1 MNKKQI
7 QKQPFVFF
15 IASILIAL
23 IFGSL
28 TTNQAE
34 AETESPNTTTP
45 EFINVQ
51 DGDRIQLTGDGKPFK
66 PANIKQSDKPSD
78 DRAIFGLDNRRP
90 MLSRDYPWA
99 AIGRIEGVKADGE
112 KYHCTGSLI
121 TQDIVLTNAH
131 CVVDP
136 YTHKV
141 SKEIKFR
148 PNVIN
153 GRSKDDNDTAV
164 VKKIIAGTN
173 FKEAN
178 PFKNDWAVVKIDKPL
193 GKKYGHFGWVSLPT
207 STMLKYREK
216 FRMIGY
222 SKDFPTR
229 ETLKAFP
236 YLEAGEGLTAGVH
249 DGCSILKEEAGSLSH
264 DCDTTGGSS
273 GGPIVAQIKGKY
285 YIIALNNAER
295 FTLDGG
301 PLDNRAVKISF
312 LNRLFGRR

>member
-1 MNKKQI
+1 MN
-7 QKQPFVFF
+7 KQPFAFL
-15 IASILIAL
+15 IASMAIAV

-28 TTNQAE
+28 TTIQAE
-34 AETESPNTTTP
+34 AETEAQTAATP

-51 DGDRIQLTGDGKPFK
+51 DGSKIQLTGDGKPFK
-66 PANIKQSDKPSD
+66 PANINQSDKPSNE
-78 DRAIFGLDNRRP
+78 RAIFGGDNRYP

-99 AIGRIEGVKADGE
+99 AIGRIEGVKGE
-112 KYHCTGSLI
+112 GEDKVSYHCTGSLI

-136 YTHKV
+136 YTYKV

-153 GRSKDDNDTAV
+153 GRSKDDKDTAV
-164 VKKIIAGTN
+164 VTKIIAGTN

-178 PFKNDWAVVKIDKPL
+178 PSKNDWAVVKIDKPL

-207 STMLKYREK
+207 STMLKHREK

-222 SKDFPTR
+222 SGDFPTS

-236 YLEAGEGLTAGVH
+236 FLKAGEGLTAGVH
-249 DGCSILKEEAGSLSH
+249 VGCSILKEEAGSLSH
-264 DCDTTGGSS
+264 DCDTTAGSS
-273 GGPIVAQIKGKY
+273 GGLIVAQIKGKY

-295 FTLDGG
+295 FNAYGG
-301 PLDNRAVKISF
+301 PIDNRAVKVSF
-312 LNRLFGRR
+312 LDRLFGRR

>member
-1 MNKKQI
+1 MNKKHI
-7 QKQPFVFF
+7 QKQPFAFF

-23 IFGSL
+23 IFGSF
-28 TTNQAE
+28 TTIQAE
-34 AETESPNTTTP
+34 AETESQNAAP

-51 DGDRIQLTGDGKPFK
+51 DGGKIQLQGDGKPFK

-78 DRAIFGLDNRRP
+78 ERALIGLDERRP

-99 AIGRIEGVKADGE
+99 AIGRIEGVKANGE
-112 KYHCTGSLI
+112 DYHCTGSLI
-121 TQDIVLTNAH
+121 TEDIVLTNAH

-141 SKEIKFR
+141 SKNIKFR

-153 GRSKDDNDTAV
+153 GRSKDDKDTAV
-164 VKKIIAGTN
+164 VKRIIAGTD

-178 PFKNDWAVVKIDKPL
+178 PLKNDWAIAKISKPL

-207 STMLKYREK
+207 SAMLKYREK
-216 FRMIGY
+216 FRMVGY
-222 SKDFPTR
+222 SGDFPTP

-236 YLEAGEGLTAGVH
+236 YLKAGEGLTAGV
-249 DGCSILKEEAGSLSH
+249 DAECSIFKEEAGSLFH

-273 GGPIVAQIKGKY
+273 GGPILAQIKGKY

-295 FTLDGG
+295 FDPDGVAIE
-301 PLDNRAVKISF
+301 NRAVNISF

>member
-1 MNKKQI
+1 MN
-7 QKQPFVFF
+7 KQPFAFL
-15 IASILIAL
+15 IASIAIAI

-28 TTNQAE
+28 TTMQAE
-34 AETESPNTTTP
+34 AETESQNTASP

-51 DGDRIQLTGDGKPFK
+51 DGQKIQLQGDGKPFK

-78 DRAIFGLDNRRP
+78 ERGIIGLGKDDRLP

-99 AIGRIEGVKADGE
+99 AIGRIEGVKADG
-112 KYHCTGSLI
+112 KSDYHCTGSLI
-121 TQDIVLTNAH
+121 TEDIVLTNAH

-136 YTHKV
+136 YTYKV

-153 GRSKDDNDTAV
+153 GRSKDDKDTAV
-164 VKKIIAGTN
+164 VKKIIAGTD

-178 PFKNDWAVVKIDKPL
+178 ALKNDWAVVKIDKPL
-193 GKKYGHFGWVSLPT
+193 GKKYGYFGWVSLPT
-207 STMLKYREK
+207 STMLKHREK

-222 SKDFPTR
+222 SGDFPTA

-236 YLEAGEGLTAGVH
+236 YLKAGEGLTAGVH
-249 DGCSILKEEAGSLSH
+249 DGCSIFKEEAGSLFH
-264 DCDTTGGSS
+264 DCDTTAGSS

-295 FTLDGG
+295 FDADGVAIE
-301 PLDNRAVKISF
+301 NRAVKVSF

>member
-1 MNKKQI
+1 MN
-7 QKQPFVFF
+7 KQPFAFL
-15 IASILIAL
+15 IASILFAI
-23 IFGSL
+23 IFGSF
-28 TTNQAE
+28 TTIQ
-34 AETESPNTTTP
+34 AETEIEPQTAATP

-51 DGDRIQLTGDGKPFK
+51 DGVSIQLIGDGKPFK
-66 PANIKQSDKPSD
+66 PANIKQFNEPIGDGRIVVGLD
-78 DRAIFGLDNRRP
+78 DRHP
-90 MLSRDYPWA
+90 MLSRNYPWS
-99 AIGRIEGVKADGE
+99 AIGRIEYVAGRE
-112 KYHCTGSLI
+112 SYHCTGSLI
-121 TQDIVLTNAH
+121 TEDIVLTNAH

-136 YTHKV
+136 DTHKV
-141 SKEIKFR
+141 NREIKFR

-178 PFKNDWAVVKIDKPL
+178 PSKNDWAVVKIDKPL

-207 STMLKYREK
+207 STMLKYPKK

-222 SKDFPTR
+222 SGDFPTS

-236 YLEAGEGLTAGVH
+236 YLKAGEGLTAGVH
-249 DGCSILKEEAGSLSH
+249 VGCSILKEENGSLSH

-295 FTLDGG
+295 FDMYGVG
-301 PLDNRAVKISF
+301 IDNRAVKVSF
-312 LNRLFGRR
+312 LDRLFGRR

>member
-1 MNKKQI
+1 MNKK
-7 QKQPFVFF
+7 PFAFL
-15 IASILIAL
+15 IASILFAIIL
-23 IFGSL
+23 GSL
-28 TTNQAE
+28 TNQAE
-34 AETESPNTTTP
+34 AETESQTAATP

-51 DGDRIQLTGDGKPFK
+51 DGDRIQLQGDGKPFK
-66 PANIKQSDKPSD
+66 PANIKQFDEPTGD
-78 DRAIFGLDNRRP
+78 DRGIFGLDERHP

-121 TQDIVLTNAH
+121 TEDIVLTNAH

-153 GRSKDDNDTAV
+153 GRSKDDKDTAV
-164 VKKIIAGTN
+164 VKRIIAGTD

-178 PFKNDWAVVKIDKPL
+178 PSKNDWAVVKIDKPL
-193 GKKYGHFGWVSLPT
+193 GKKYGYFGWVSLPT

-216 FRMIGY
+216 FHMIGY
-222 SKDFPTR
+222 SGDFPTAK
-229 ETLKAFP
+229 TLKAFP

-249 DGCSILKEEAGSLSH
+249 VGCSILKEDNGSLSH

-273 GGPIVAQIKGKY
+273 GGPIVAQIKDKY

-295 FTLDGG
+295 FNNFTGEFI
-301 PLDNRAVKISF
+301 DNRAVKVSF

>member
-1 MNKKQI
+1 MNKK
-7 QKQPFVFF
+7 PFAFL
-15 IASILIAL
+15 IASMAIAL
-23 IFGSL
+23 TFGSL
-28 TTNQAE
+28 TIQAE
-34 AETESPNTTTP
+34 AETESQTATTP

-51 DGDRIQLTGDGKPFK
+51 DGAKIQLQGDGKPFK
-66 PANIKQSDKPSD
+66 PVNIKQFDRPTGG
-78 DRAIFGLDNRRP
+78 DRAILGLDERHP

-112 KYHCTGSLI
+112 TYHCTGSLI
-121 TQDIVLTNAH
+121 TEDIVLTNAH

-141 SKEIKFR
+141 SKNIKFR

-153 GRSKDDNDTAV
+153 GRSKDDRDTAV

-178 PFKNDWAVVKIDKPL
+178 PYKNDWAVVKIDKPL
-193 GKKYGHFGWVSLPT
+193 GKKYGYFGWVSLPT
-207 STMLKYREK
+207 STMLKYRKK

-222 SKDFPTR
+222 SGDFPTN

-236 YLEAGEGLTAGVH
+236 FLKAGEGLTAGVH
-249 DGCSILKEEAGSLSH
+249 VGCSILKEEAGSLSH

-295 FTLDGG
+295 FTFDGEA
-301 PLDNRAVKISF
+301 LDNRAVKVSF
-312 LNRLFGRR
+312 LNRLFSRR

>member
-1 MNKKQI
+1 MNKK
-7 QKQPFVFF
+7 PFVFL
-15 IASILIAL
+15 IASILIGIAL
-23 IFGSL
+23 SSL
-28 TTNQAE
+28 TNQAE
-34 AETESPNTTTP
+34 AENEVQTAETP

-51 DGDRIQLTGDGKPFK
+51 DGDNIQLQGDGKPFK
-66 PANIKQSDKPSD
+66 PADIKQSDKPSD
-78 DRAIFGLDNRRP
+78 DRAIFAEDNRRP

-99 AIGRIEGVKADGE
+99 AIGRIEGVKAEGKE
-112 KYHCTGSLI
+112 KVSYHCTGSLI
-121 TQDIVLTNAH
+121 TEDIVLTNAH

-136 YTHKV
+136 YTHEV

-148 PNVIN
+148 PNLIN
-153 GRSKDDNDTAV
+153 GSSKDDNDTAV

-178 PFKNDWAVVKIDKPL
+178 PSKNDWAVVKIDKPL

-207 STMLKYREK
+207 STMLKHPKK

-222 SKDFPTR
+222 SRDFPTS

-236 YLEAGEGLTAGVH
+236 YLKAGEGLTAGVH
-249 DGCSILKEEAGSLSH
+249 DGCSILKEENGSLSH

-273 GGPIVAQIKGKY
+273 GDPIVAQIKGKY

-295 FTLDGG
+295 FDMYGK
-301 PLDNRAVKISF
+301 PIDNRAVKVSF
-312 LNRLFGRR
+312 LDRLFGRR